1 MTDTITAQVETAIND
16 YMGLLKQEPSEHEAI
31 EGQRQAY
38 KLITQITDCFSHGE
52 RPRKPS
58 APRRGAGELS
68 EDYRRYADALA
79 DWEKLMAQWDE
90 GNTERRAAIT
100 KTENAC
106 RAYLEERSGVN
117 ELSPKQAAKV
127 KALAWDRGHSS
138 GFSQYYFELVELMEL
153 FNAG

>member
-1 MTDTITAQVETAIND
+1 VTDTINAQVETAINT
-16 YMGLLKQEPSEHEAI
+16 YLQLLKQEPSEHEAI

-38 KLITQITDCFSHGE
+38 KLITQITDCFSYGE
-52 RPRKPS
+52 KPRKPS

-68 EDYRRYADALA
+68 EDYRQYADALA
-79 DWEKLMAQWDE
+79 EWEKLMAQWNA
-90 GNTERRAAIT
+90 GNKERSAAIT

-106 RAYLEERSGVN
+106 KAYLEELSGVN
-117 ELSPKQAAKV
+117 ELPPSQAAKV

-138 GFSQYYFELVELMEL
+138 GSSQYYFELVELMEL